1 MVILVNGSP
10 RGKMCTYRALEEVA
24 SALNAN
30 EIETE
35 IIQATENEDEVR
47 KIAERIVEAE
57 GLVVGSPVYYASPSA
72 LVKGFMDTLFNVAGG
87 KMRLKPAAAVVSCRR
102 GGASATYDVLNKYF
116 GISEM
121 LIVSS
126 DYWNQVHGNTPEEVE
141 KDEEG
146 MHTMRE
152 LGNNMA
158 HVIKAFRAAALPV
171 PPQDKKVK
179 TNFIR

>member
-1 MVILVNGSP
+1 MVVLVNGSP

-30 EIETE
+30 GIETE
-35 IIQATENEDEVR
+35 IVQASEDMAEIR
-47 KIAERIVEAE
+47 KIADKIIASD
-57 GLVVGSPVYYASPSA
+57 GLVVGSPVYYASPTA
-72 LVKGFMDTLFNVAGG
+72 LVKTFMDTLFNIAGG
-87 KMRLKPAAAVVSCRR
+87 SMRLKPASAVVSCRR
-102 GGASATYDVLNKYF
+102 GGATDAFDVLNKYF
-116 GISEM
+116 SISEM

-146 MHTMRE
+146 LQTMRI

-158 HVIKAFRAAALPV
+158 YVIKSLSKASLPL
-171 PPQDKKVK
+171 PQEEKRIK
-179 TNFIR
+179 TNFVR

>member
-30 EIETE
+30 GIETE
-35 IIQATENEDEVR
+35 IIQATENEEEVR

-57 GLVVGSPVYYASPSA
+57 GFVVGSPVYYASPSA
-72 LVKGFMDTLFNVAGG
+72 LIKGFMDTLFNVAGG

-121 LIVSS
+121 LIVS
-126 DYWNQVHGNTPEEVE
+126 YWNQVHGNTPEEVE

-158 HVIKAFRAAALPV
+158 YVIKAFRAAALPV

>member
-1 MVILVNGSP
+1 MSLP
-10 RGKMCTYRALEEVA
+10 K
-24 SALNAN
+24 
-30 EIETE
+30 
-35 IIQATENEDEVR
+35 
-47 KIAERIVEAE
+47 
-57 GLVVGSPVYYASPSA
+57 
-72 LVKGFMDTLFNVAGG
+72 
-87 KMRLKPAAAVVSCRR
+87 
-102 GGASATYDVLNKYF
+102 
-116 GISEM
+116 
-121 LIVSS
+121 
-126 DYWNQVHGNTPEEVE
+126 EVE